1 MHSALSAWTAPAPRS
16 ACEADRWAARQGRRA
31 RKAPGDPVQ
40 RPDPPSGD
48 VRTYRPSPAPAMAAH
63 LPQEPEKPLPVCL
76 GTLGAGSPR
85 SRPKLG
91 GVFGCVEDAF
101 ENKTL
106 QLGALGGGCRG
117 PRAGEPCSG
126 PLGDPEEPSEPGGDR
141 RETHG
146 LQQVVATG
154 WRLWVTGPVR
164 GVVGPGLK
172 TSHTHVGRQLGR
184 GPGASFQAPQ
194 LLRGVTRA
202 HGRASLPARSSLGL
216 GLLYPAFRPLQ
227 PPSAPWSRPLPPR
240 FWVSG
245 PPWALGS
252 CVSVGLAVSFY
263 LSVCL
268 SNFSPPASS
277 FMRALPLE
285 KTRREGGDSTMG
297 PWGQCATRPRPPSK
311 DLSFGPRHLPGRSL
325 APGAPGPGFDIGFHT
340 RGLGCL
346 GSPGSWHWALSRPSD
361 FA

>member
-1 MHSALSAWTAPAPRS
+1 MPRASSLALSGRTGAFSTLCVDSTSSGRS

-48 VRTYRPSPAPAMAAH
+48 VRTYHPSPAPAMAAH

-106 QLGALGGGCRG
+106 QLGVLGGGCRG

-154 WRLWVTGPVR
+154 WRLRVTGPVR

-202 HGRASLPARSSLGL
+202 HGRAPLPARSSLGL

-252 CVSVGLAVSFY
+252 CVSVSLWGSLSLSISLCVSPT
-263 LSVCL
+263 
-268 SNFSPPASS
+268 SPRLPQASCA
-277 FMRALPLE
+277 RCPWRKLGG
-285 KTRREGGDSTMG
+285 REVTP
-297 PWGQCATRPRPPSK
+297 PWG
-311 DLSFGPRHLPGRSL
+311 PGGS
-325 APGAPGPGFDIGFHT
+325 AQPGPGLPQRT
-340 RGLGCL
+340 
-346 GSPGSWHWALSRPSD
+346 
-361 FA
+361 